1 MKSTLSGLIW
11 RYKIV
16 TSSNNNG
23 KIEIN
28 LIFQMTGLE
37 VEQCHIL
44 ELACLITDEQLK
56 PMSDCLNIIIHQTD
70 EILENMSNWCKVQHK
85 KAILSFSSDIFL
97 LV

>member
-1 MKSTLSGLIW
+1 M
-11 RYKIV
+11 
-16 TSSNNNG
+16 NQ
-23 KIEIN
+23 
-28 LIFQMTGLE
+28 IFQMTGLE

-85 KAILSFSSDIFL
+85 KVILSFLNGNVFL
-97 LV
+97 IV